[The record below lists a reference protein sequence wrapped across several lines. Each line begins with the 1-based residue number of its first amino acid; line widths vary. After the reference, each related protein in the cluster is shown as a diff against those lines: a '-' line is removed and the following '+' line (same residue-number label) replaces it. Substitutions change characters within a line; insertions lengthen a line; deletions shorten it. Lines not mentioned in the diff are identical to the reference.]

1 MAKVLRYL
9 WQVTWRELQQA
20 FLLARSHFQDS
31 EARAQWRLWVDAQ
44 TGLSP
49 GRLFL
54 EEGKPVP
61 NEVLQTFTAHS
72 SALNSPKPIQQIIGF
87 EYFDDLKIQINSH
100 VLIPRPETLE
110 LVALAADRIPKN
122 ASVLDLGTGS
132 GCIAL
137 ALKNRRPDLSITG
150 IDYSPLAIEV
160 AAQNA
165 GLLGLD
171 LRFFEADLRDE
182 PSEGLLADAILCNPP
197 YISPEEY
204 LEPEV
209 VEFEPSLALYAPS
222 GDSLFYYRRALAWA
236 QLLGAN
242 QIGFECHRD
251 RVSDVA
257 ELAQLAGYQTK
268 EMQDQ
273 FAAPRWVW
281 AQKPG
286 SQALPLKA

>member
-54 EEGKPVP
+54 DAEQPAPDGV
-61 NEVLQTFTAHS
+61 VQAFTANY
-72 SALNSPKPIQQIIGF
+72 SALNSAMPIQQIIGF
-87 EYFDDLKIQINSH
+87 EYFDGLKIHINSH
-100 VLIPRPETLE
+100 VLIPRPETQE
-110 LVALAADRIPKN
+110 LVALAADLIPKA

-150 IDYSPLAIEV
+150 IDSSSLALEV

-171 LRFFEADLRDE
+171 LLFFEADLRNE
-182 PSEGLLADAILCNPP
+182 PSDGLQADAILCNPP

-209 VEFEPSLALYAPS
+209 VEFEPSMALYAPS
-222 GDSLFYYRRALAWA
+222 GDPLFFYRRALEWA
-236 QLLGAN
+236 QVLGAN
-242 QIGFECHRD
+242 QVGFECHRD
-251 RVSDVA
+251 RVGDVA
-257 ELAQLAGYQTK
+257 ELAQLAGYQTQELK
-268 EMQDQ
+268 DQ

>member
-54 EEGKPVP
+54 DAEQPAPDGV
-61 NEVLQTFTAHS
+61 VQAFTAHA
-72 SALNSPKPIQQIIGF
+72 SALNSAMPIQQIISF
-87 EYFDDLKIQINSH
+87 EYFDGLKIHINSH
-100 VLIPRPETLE
+100 VLIPRPETQE
-110 LVALAADRIPKN
+110 LVALAADLILKN

-150 IDYSPLAIEV
+150 IDSSSLALEV

-171 LRFFEADLRDE
+171 LLFFEADLRNE
-182 PSEGLLADAILCNPP
+182 PSDGLQADAILCNPP

-209 VEFEPSLALYAPS
+209 VGFEPSMALYAPS
-222 GDSLFYYRRALAWA
+222 GDSLFFYRRALSWA
-236 QLLGAN
+236 QVLGAN
-242 QIGFECHRD
+242 QVGFECHRD
-251 RVSDVA
+251 RVGDVA
-257 ELAQLAGYQTK
+257 ELAQLAGFQTQ
-268 EMQDQ
+268 EMKDQ
-273 FAAPRWVW
+273 FASPRWVW

>member
-1 MAKVLRYL
+1 VAKVLRYL

-87 EYFDDLKIQINSH
+87 EYFDDLKIHINSH

-110 LVALAADRIPKN
+110 LVALAAERLPK
-122 ASVLDLGTGS
+122 ASSVLDLGTGS
-132 GCIAL
+132 GSIAL
-137 ALKNRRPDLSITG
+137 ALKNRRPDLNITG
-150 IDYSPLAIEV
+150 IDSSPLALEV

-165 GLLGLD
+165 ARLGLD

-182 PSEGLLADAILCNPP
+182 PSDGLHADAILCNPP

-209 VEFEPSLALYAPS
+209 VEFEPSLALYAPP
-222 GDSLFYYRRALAWA
+222 GDPLFFYRRALEWA
-236 QLLGAN
+236 LVLGAN
-242 QIGFECHRD
+242 QVGFECHRD
-251 RVSDVA
+251 RVGDVA
-257 ELAQLAGYQTK
+257 HLAQSAGYQTQ
-268 EMQDQ
+268 ELLDQ

>member
-9 WQVTWRELQQA
+9 WRVTWRELQQA

-31 EARAQWRLWVDAQ
+31 EASAQWRLWVDVQ
-44 TGLSP
+44 SGLSP

-54 EEGKPVP
+54 DAEQPASDDLV
-61 NEVLQTFTAHS
+61 QAFTAHN
-72 SALNSPKPIQQIIGF
+72 SALNSAMPIQQIIGF
-87 EYFDDLKIQINSH
+87 EYFDGLKIQINSH
-100 VLIPRPETLE
+100 VLIPRPETQE
-110 LVALAADRIPKN
+110 LVALAADLIPK
-122 ASVLDLGTGS
+122 AARVLDLGTGS

-150 IDYSPLAIEV
+150 IDSSPLAIEV

-165 GLLGLD
+165 GMLGLD
-171 LRFFEADLRDE
+171 LRFFEADLRNE
-182 PSEGLLADAILCNPP
+182 PSDGLVAEAILCNPP

-209 VEFEPSLALYAPS
+209 VEFEPSMALFAPS
-222 GDSLFYYRRALAWA
+222 GDPLFYYRRALAWA
-236 QLLGAN
+236 QVLGAN
-242 QIGFECHRD
+242 QVGFECHRD
-251 RVSDVA
+251 RVGDVA
-257 ELAQLAGYQTK
+257 ELAQLAGYQTQ
-268 EMQDQ
+268 EMKDQ

>member
-54 EEGKPVP
+54 EAEQPAPDGV
-61 NEVLQTFTAHS
+61 VQAFTANY
-72 SALNSPKPIQQIIGF
+72 SALNSAMPIQQIISF
-87 EYFDDLKIQINSH
+87 EYFDGLKIHINSH
-100 VLIPRPETLE
+100 VLIPRPETQE
-110 LVALAADRIPKN
+110 LVALAADLIPKA

-150 IDYSPLAIEV
+150 IDSSPLALEV

-165 GLLGLD
+165 GMLGLE
-171 LRFFEADLRDE
+171 LRFFEADLRDQ
-182 PSEGLLADAILCNPP
+182 PSDGLQAYALICNPP

-209 VEFEPSLALYAPS
+209 VGFEPSMALYAPS
-222 GDSLFYYRRALAWA
+222 GDSLFFYRRALSWA
-236 QLLGAN
+236 QVLGAN
-242 QIGFECHRD
+242 QVGFECHRD
-251 RVSDVA
+251 RVGDVA
-257 ELAQLAGYQTK
+257 ELAQLAGFQTQ
-268 EMQDQ
+268 EMKDQ
-273 FAAPRWVW
+273 FASPRWVW

>member
-1 MAKVLRYL
+1 
-9 WQVTWRELQQA
+9 VTWRELQQA

-31 EARAQWRLWVDAQ
+31 EARAQWRLWIDAQ

-61 NEVLQTFTAHS
+61 NGVLQAFTAHT
-72 SALNSPKPIQQIIGF
+72 SALNSAMPIQQIIGF
-87 EYFDDLKIQINSH
+87 EYFDGLKIQINGH
-100 VLIPRPETLE
+100 VLIPRPETQE
-110 LVALAADRIPKN
+110 LVALAGDRIPKN

-150 IDYSPLAIEV
+150 IDSSPLALKV

-165 GLLGLD
+165 GILGLD

-182 PSEGLLADAILCNPP
+182 PSDGLLADAILCNPP

-257 ELAQLAGYQTK
+257 ELAQSAGYQTQ
-268 EMQDQ
+268 ELQDQ

-286 SQALPLKA
+286 SQSLPLKA

>member
-54 EEGKPVP
+54 EAEQPPPDGV
-61 NEVLQTFTAHS
+61 VQAFTANY
-72 SALNSPKPIQQIIGF
+72 SALNSAMPIQQIIGF
-87 EYFDDLKIQINSH
+87 EYFDGLKFHINSH
-100 VLIPRPETLE
+100 VLIPRPETQE
-110 LVALAADRIPKN
+110 LVALAADLIPK
-122 ASVLDLGTGS
+122 AVSVLDLGTGS

-150 IDYSPLAIEV
+150 IDSSSLALEV

-171 LRFFEADLRDE
+171 LLFFEADLRNE
-182 PSEGLLADAILCNPP
+182 PSDGLQADAILCNPP

-209 VEFEPSLALYAPS
+209 VGFEPSMALYAPS
-222 GDSLFYYRRALAWA
+222 GDSLFFYRRALSWA
-236 QLLGAN
+236 QVLGAN
-242 QIGFECHRD
+242 QVGFECHRD
-251 RVSDVA
+251 RVGDVA
-257 ELAQLAGYQTK
+257 ELAQLAGYQTQVLK
-268 EMQDQ
+268 DQ

>member
-9 WQVTWRELQQA
+9 WRVTWRELQQA

-31 EARAQWRLWVDAQ
+31 EARAQWRLWIDAQ

-49 GRLFL
+49 SRLFL

-61 NEVLQTFTAHS
+61 NGVLQAFTAHAV
-72 SALNSPKPIQQIIGF
+72 ALNSLMPIQQIIGF
-87 EYFDDLKIQINSH
+87 EYFDGLKIQINGY
-100 VLIPRPETLE
+100 VLIPRPETQE
-110 LVALAADRIPKN
+110 LVAFAADRIPKG
-122 ASVLDLGTGS
+122 ARVLDLGTGS

-257 ELAQLAGYQTK
+257 ELATLAGYQTE

>member
-49 GRLFL
+49 GRLL
-54 EEGKPVP
+54 LDAGQPAPDGV
-61 NEVLQTFTAHS
+61 VQAFTAHNY
-72 SALNSPKPIQQIIGF
+72 ALNSAMPIQQIIGF
-87 EYFDDLKIQINSH
+87 EYFDGLKIHINSH
-100 VLIPRPETLE
+100 VLIPRPETQE
-110 LVALAADRIPKN
+110 LVALAADLIPKA

-150 IDYSPLAIEV
+150 IDSSPLALKV
-160 AAQNA
+160 AAKNA
-165 GLLGLD
+165 SLLGLE
-171 LRFFEADLRDE
+171 LRFFEADLRNE
-182 PSEGLLADAILCNPP
+182 PFEELQADAILCNPP

-209 VEFEPSLALYAPS
+209 VLFEPSMALYAPS
-222 GDSLFYYRRALAWA
+222 GDPLFYYRSALAWA
-236 QLLGAN
+236 QVLGAN
-242 QIGFECHRD
+242 QVGFECHRD
-251 RVSDVA
+251 RVGDVA
-257 ELAQLAGYQTK
+257 ELAQLAGYQTQ
-268 EMQDQ
+268 EMMDQ

>member
-1 MAKVLRYL
+1 VAKVLRYL

-54 EEGKPVP
+54 DAEQPAPDGV
-61 NEVLQTFTAHS
+61 VQAFTAHA
-72 SALNSPKPIQQIIGF
+72 SALNSAMPIQQIISF
-87 EYFDDLKIQINSH
+87 EYFDGLKIHINSH
-100 VLIPRPETLE
+100 VLIPRPETQE
-110 LVALAADRIPKN
+110 LVALAADLIPKA

-150 IDYSPLAIEV
+150 IDSSPLALEV

-165 GLLGLD
+165 GMLGLE
-171 LRFFEADLRDE
+171 LRFFEADLRDQ
-182 PSEGLLADAILCNPP
+182 PSDGLQAYALICNPP

-209 VEFEPSLALYAPS
+209 VEFEPYMALYAPS
-222 GDSLFYYRRALAWA
+222 GDPLFYYRRALAWA
-236 QLLGAN
+236 QVLGAN
-242 QIGFECHRD
+242 QVGFECHRD
-251 RVSDVA
+251 RVGDVA
-257 ELAQLAGYQTK
+257 ELAQLAGFQTQ
-268 EMQDQ
+268 EMKDQ
-273 FAAPRWVW
+273 FASPRWVW

>member
-9 WQVTWRELQQA
+9 WRVTWRELQQA

-31 EARAQWRLWVDAQ
+31 EASAQWRLWVDAQ

-54 EEGKPVP
+54 DAEQPASDGV
-61 NEVLQTFTAHS
+61 VQVFTAQN
-72 SALNSPKPIQQIIGF
+72 SALNSAMPIQQIIGF
-87 EYFDDLKIQINSH
+87 EYFDGLKIHINSY
-100 VLIPRPETLE
+100 VLIPRPETQE
-110 LVALAADRIPKN
+110 LVALAADLIPK
-122 ASVLDLGTGS
+122 AARVLDLGTGS

-150 IDYSPLAIEV
+150 TDSSPLALEV

-165 GLLGLD
+165 VMLGLD
-171 LRFFEADLRDE
+171 LRFFEADLRNE
-182 PSEGLLADAILCNPP
+182 PSDGLVADAILCNPP

-204 LEPEV
+204 LDPEV
-209 VEFEPSLALYAPS
+209 LEFEPSMALFAPS
-222 GDSLFYYRRALAWA
+222 GDPLFYYRRALAWA
-236 QLLGAN
+236 QVLGAN
-242 QIGFECHRD
+242 QVGFECHRD
-251 RVSDVA
+251 RVGDVA
-257 ELAQLAGYQTK
+257 ELAQLAGYQTQ
-268 EMQDQ
+268 EMKDQ

>member
-9 WQVTWRELQQA
+9 WRVTWRELQQA

-31 EARAQWRLWVDAQ
+31 EARAQWRLWIDAQ

-61 NEVLQTFTAHS
+61 NGLLQAFTAHAA
-72 SALNSPKPIQQIIGF
+72 ALNSAMPIQQIIGF
-87 EYFDDLKIQINSH
+87 EYFDGLKIQINGH
-100 VLIPRPETLE
+100 VLIPRPETQE

-182 PSEGLLADAILCNPP
+182 PSDGLLADAILCNPP

-257 ELAQLAGYQTK
+257 ELAQSAGYQTQ

-286 SQALPLKA
+286 SQSLPLKA

>member
-9 WQVTWRELQQA
+9 WRVTWRELQQA

-31 EARAQWRLWVDAQ
+31 EARAQWRLWIDAQ

-49 GRLFL
+49 SRLFL

-61 NEVLQTFTAHS
+61 NGVLQKFTAHAA
-72 SALNSPKPIQQIIGF
+72 ALNSLMPIQQIIGF
-87 EYFDDLKIQINSH
+87 EYFDGLKIQINGY
-100 VLIPRPETLE
+100 VLIPRPETQE
-110 LVALAADRIPKN
+110 LVAFAADRIPKG
-122 ASVLDLGTGS
+122 ARVLDLGTGS

>member
-1 MAKVLRYL
+1 VAKVLRYL
-9 WQVTWRELQQA
+9 WRVTWRELQQA

-31 EARAQWRLWVDAQ
+31 EARAQWRLWIDAQ

-61 NEVLQTFTAHS
+61 NGVLQAFTAHT
-72 SALNSPKPIQQIIGF
+72 SALNSAMPIQQIIGF
-87 EYFDDLKIQINSH
+87 EYFDGLKIQINGH
-100 VLIPRPETLE
+100 VLIPRPETQE
-110 LVALAADRIPKN
+110 LVALAADRIPKD
-122 ASVLDLGTGS
+122 ARVLDLGTGS

-150 IDYSPLAIEV
+150 IDSSPLALKV

-165 GLLGLD
+165 GILGLD
-171 LRFFEADLRDE
+171 LYFFEADLCDE
-182 PSEGLLADAILCNPP
+182 PSDGLLADAILCNPP

-236 QLLGAN
+236 RVLGAN

-257 ELAQLAGYQTK
+257 ELAQLAGYQTQ

>member
-1 MAKVLRYL
+1 M
-9 WQVTWRELQQA
+9 
-20 FLLARSHFQDS
+20 
-31 EARAQWRLWVDAQ
+31 
-44 TGLSP
+44 
-49 GRLFL
+49 
-54 EEGKPVP
+54 
-61 NEVLQTFTAHS
+61 
-72 SALNSPKPIQQIIGF
+72 PIQQIIGF
-87 EYFDDLKIQINSH
+87 EYFDGLKIQINGH
-100 VLIPRPETLE
+100 VLIPRPETQE

-165 GLLGLD
+165 GILGLD
-171 LRFFEADLRDE
+171 LCFFEADLRDE
-182 PSEGLLADAILCNPP
+182 PSDGLLADAILCNPP

-209 VEFEPSLALYAPS
+209 VEFEPSMALYAPS

-236 QLLGAN
+236 QVLGAN
-242 QIGFECHRD
+242 QIGFECHRE
-251 RVSDVA
+251 RVGDVA
-257 ELAQLAGYQTK
+257 ELAQSAGYQTQ

-286 SQALPLKA
+286 SQSLPLKA